1 MDKSV
6 YDIIKEHVITEK
18 SNIMMSEGKYT
29 FRVAV
34 DSNKIEIKKAVE
46 QIYKAKVQSVNIMK
60 MSGKKVRYGRYAG
73 KKPDWKKAF
82 VTLKKGEKIEELTA

>member
-6 YDIIKEHVITEK
+6 YDIIREHIITEK

-29 FRVAV
+29 FKVSEN
-34 DSNKIEIKKAVE
+34 SNKIEIKNAIE
-46 QIYKAKVQSVNIMK
+46 QIYKTKVQSVNIMK
-60 MSGKKVRYGRYAG
+60 VNGKKVRYGRHQG